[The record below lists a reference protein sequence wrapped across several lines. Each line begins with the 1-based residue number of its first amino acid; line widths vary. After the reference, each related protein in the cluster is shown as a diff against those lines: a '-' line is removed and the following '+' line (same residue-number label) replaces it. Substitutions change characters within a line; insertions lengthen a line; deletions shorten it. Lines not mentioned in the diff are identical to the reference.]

1 MDNKYILFL
10 DLVSTIN
17 ELNEKLNSFT
27 EKYMDNAVV
36 GAAVV
41 VIILIVATFFEKFK
55 NSSAVK
61 GCMSGLKPAVIGL
74 IGSAAVSTA
83 LTVFFSNG
91 FSLNVIPTLS
101 FISSAIIFAVSL
113 SE

>member
-1 MDNKYILFL
+1 MKIDHYL
-10 DLVSTIN
+10 
-17 ELNEKLNSFT
+17 
-27 EKYMDNAVV
+27 
-36 GAAVV
+36 
-41 VIILIVATFFEKFK
+41 LIVAKFFEKFK
-55 NSSAVK
+55 NSAAVK
-61 GCMSGLKPAVIGL
+61 GCMTGLKPAVIGL

-113 SE
+113 YFALKKKHPELNQGCLAENHCTE